1 MIDVQRL
8 DEVVRSH
15 AETLCRNF
23 FPEGRKVGKEWRIA
37 SSPRV
42 GRKKHKPGSLAIQL
56 AGPYAGSWRDW
67 ATDERGAFVRLV
79 MTKDNLRTI
88 FSLRTRRGS
97 WLAICRNWKWMF
109 SCRVLMSE
117 GLKGSMM

>member
-1 MIDVQRL
+1 MQMIDAHRL
-8 DEVVRSH
+8 DEVVHSH
-15 AETLCRNF
+15 AEMLCHHF

-42 GRKKHKPGSLAIQL
+42 GRKKHKPGSLAIQI

-79 MTKDNLRTI
+79 MTKDNLNFPDAAR
-88 FSLRTRRGS
+88 
-97 WLAICRNWKWMF
+97 AIGAALGINLET
-109 SCRVLMSE
+109 SNV
-117 GLKGSMM
+117 